1 MLSGE
6 KFPSTP
12 PGLGYGR
19 MDVGKAARY
28 IVHPLMLFTG
38 MLFTMSSVY
47 VVSLLR
53 HISKPKDSPCL
64 PLISHQFN

>member
-1 MLSGE
+1 
-6 KFPSTP
+6 
-12 PGLGYGR
+12 

-38 MLFTMSSVY
+38 MLFTMYSVY
-47 VVSLLR
+47 MMSLLR
-53 HISKPKDSPCL
+53 NVSKLKDSPL